1 MKAFDVPC
9 PEWLRERLQ
18 QHGQRVPFSTFM
30 EWALHD
36 PEHGA
41 YGSGQLHVGAAGDFV
56 TSPSLGGDFSGL
68 LIHQLIDWL
77 ETLAARHPESLLSIV
92 DVGPGEGDLIA
103 QLIPLLQAFAAEWMP
118 RLECVLVEINP
129 GMRQRQRAR
138 LESVGQ
144 IPCRWVVL
152 QELATEP
159 VKGIMIAHELLDA
172 LPVERLILKGGSLRQ
187 QMVTL
192 QASDGSEALL
202 RWDDDPLPQ
211 RLEAQIQKQA
221 DRDGFELPPRGA
233 LDGWAT
239 EWHHS
244 IAPWMQQAS
253 AAMSDGVLLVV
264 DYALESSR
272 YYAPRRCDGT
282 LLAYKLQQASSDV
295 LRDAGSQDITAHLC
309 LESLL
314 GAASEAGWNF
324 AGQCRQGEALLAL
337 GLAERLTALQQ
348 MPADQLAEALR
359 RREAL
364 LRLVDPSCLGELR
377 WFAFHRFAPTS
388 SEQGNLTS
396 RFLREPT

>member
-282 LLAYKLQQASSDV
+282 LLAYKRQQASSDV

-377 WFAFHRFAPTS
+377 WFAFHRFVPTS
-388 SEQGNLTS
+388 AEQTDLNS

>member
-1 MKAFDVPC
+1 MPC

-36 PEHGA
+36 PDHGA
-41 YGSGQLHVGAAGDFV
+41 YGSGQLQVGAAGDFV

-103 QLIPLLQAFAAEWMP
+103 QLIPLLQAFAAEWLP

-144 IPCRWVVL
+144 IPCRWVAL
-152 QELATEP
+152 HELAAEP
-159 VKGIMIAHELLDA
+159 VNGIMIAHELLDA

-202 RWDDDPLPQ
+202 RWDDDPLPP

-282 LLAYKLQQASSDV
+282 LLAYKRQQASSDV
-295 LRDAGSQDITAHLC
+295 LLDAGSQDITAHLC

-377 WFAFHRFAPTS
+377 WFAFLRHAPS
-388 SEQGNLTS
+388 AADSGVLDS
-396 RFLREPT
+396 RFLREPS

>member
-1 MKAFDVPC
+1 MKALDVPC

-36 PEHGA
+36 PDHGA
-41 YGSGQLHVGAAGDFV
+41 YGSGQLHVGTTGDFV
-56 TSPSLGGDFSGL
+56 TSPSLSEDFSSL
-68 LIHQLIDWL
+68 LIHQLIEWL
-77 ETLAARHPESLLSIV
+77 ELLGVRHPEGRLSIV

-103 QLIPLLQAFAAEWMP
+103 QLIPLLQVSAAEWLP

-129 GMRQRQRAR
+129 GMQQRQRAR

-144 IPCRWVVL
+144 IPCRWVSL
-152 QELATEP
+152 QELAAEP
-159 VKGIMIAHELLDA
+159 VNGIMIAHELLDA
-172 LPVERLILKGGSLRQ
+172 LPVERLILKGGSLRR

-192 QASDGSEALL
+192 QASGASKALL
-202 RWDDDPLPQ
+202 RWDDDPLPVPMQ
-211 RLEAQIQKQA
+211 AQIQECA
-221 DRDGFELPPRGA
+221 DRDAFELPPRGA

-244 IAPWMQQAS
+244 VQPWMKQAC
-253 AAMSDGVLLVV
+253 AAMTDGLLLVV

-272 YYAPRRCDGT
+272 YYNSRRADGT
-282 LLAYKLQQASSDV
+282 LVAYKRQQASSDV

-309 LESLL
+309 IESFV

-337 GLAERLTALQQ
+337 GLAARLTALQQ

-377 WFAFHRFAPTS
+377 WFAFLRNAPTAVS
-388 SEQGNLTS
+388 NELLDS